1 MSSKR
6 LNLCRKSKSD
16 RFKLTSKAQKCV
28 PRGQWSR
35 GRAFCWD
42 VRVSILLDMGAPTLM
57 LLWRAQSHLFK
68 DLLNPTSRLSSKRKT
83 KISFTMRTIHRLD
96 GLAHWFSLLT
106 MKNHYEDTSE
116 AIDKHL
122 SNPSVK
128 INLRDLSYT
137 MSERRSHHFNRGYLV
152 SQTPEVKEES
162 LVIGKKNTEAPR
174 IGFVFTG
181 QGAQWSQMG
190 KNIVDLFPSATSLL
204 NRLDNA
210 LQTLPNPP
218 SWSLLSRLHCYKLE
232 RKS

>member
-1 MSSKR
+1 MI
-6 LNLCRKSKSD
+6 
-16 RFKLTSKAQKCV
+16 
-28 PRGQWSR
+28 PW
-35 GRAFCWD
+35 
-42 VRVSILLDMGAPTLM
+42 P
-57 LLWRAQSHLFK
+57 
-68 DLLNPTSRLSSKRKT
+68 
-83 KISFTMRTIHRLD
+83 
-96 GLAHWFSLLT
+96 SLLLRRASINSFGYGGSNAHVVVESP
-106 MKNHYEDTSE
+106 KSFVQGFIESHVSSFIEEEDEDFLYNEDDTPSRRPCTLIFSANDE
-116 AIDKHL
+116 ESLRRYIRAIDKHL

-137 MSERRSHHFNRGYLV
+137 MSERRSHHFYRGYLV
-152 SQTPEVKEES
+152 SQTPEVREES

-204 NRLDNA
+204 SRLDNA